1 MPGPYGF
8 VIGARYATLSR
19 RGDKMLSELR
29 DGVLGGNSASI
40 GHRGNRRNH
49 FIYFNHLRIRIRARM
64 DRAGI
69 GLSRKAAPTG
79 AVLFNNLMTDPII
92 IITAVVG
99 VLAAL
104 LQ

>member
-1 MPGPYGF
+1 
-8 VIGARYATLSR
+8 
-19 RGDKMLSELR
+19 
-29 DGVLGGNSASI
+29 
-40 GHRGNRRNH
+40 
-49 FIYFNHLRIRIRARM
+49 M